1 MKYIIRKRWFNDRT
15 TAREPL
21 REQRERF
28 AKQSAGA
35 VVSSSEGAAVIR
47 GDTSERS
54 AFVVVSSSEG
64 AAVNYGNGL
73 THIIMK
79 KEAVL

>member
-1 MKYIIRKRWFNDRT
+1 MKFIIRKRWFNDRT

-28 AKQSAGA
+28 AKQSAG
-35 VVSSSEGAAVIR
+35 
-47 GDTSERS
+47 
-54 AFVVVSSSEG
+54 VVVSSSEG
-64 AAVNYGNGL
+64 AAVNCGNGL